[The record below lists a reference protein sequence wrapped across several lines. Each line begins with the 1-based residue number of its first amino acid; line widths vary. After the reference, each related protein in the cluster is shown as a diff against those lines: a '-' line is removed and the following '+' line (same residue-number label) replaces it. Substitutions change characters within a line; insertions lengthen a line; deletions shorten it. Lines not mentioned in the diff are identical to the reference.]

1 MGRGRRYSVAE
12 ILIAL
17 SFVALVAYLVLP
29 VVWRTIVGFVKS
41 LR

>member
-1 MGRGRRYSVAE
+1 MGRGRRYSVVE

-17 SFVALVAYLVLP
+17 SFVALLAYLVLP
-29 VVWRTIVGFVKS
+29 VVWRTMAEYIKL